1 MYECPS
7 LSDVTSSI
15 LAGNTY
21 LNKAFFV
28 DSSIVTLH
36 SPDIEFNSSLN
47 MDYKDDMVNKYLRG
61 EQIFSSVLNGFG
73 VIKINNITLG
83 GYKAN
88 SGNLN
93 NYYPK
98 GLRNF

>member
-1 MYECPS
+1 
-7 LSDVTSSI
+7 
-15 LAGNTY
+15 
-21 LNKAFFV
+21 
-28 DSSIVTLH
+28 
-36 SPDIEFNSSLN
+36 
-47 MDYKDDMVNKYLRG
+47 MDYKDDMVSKYLRG

-73 VIKINNITLG
+73 VLKINNISLG